1 MIISFHIISSSSP
14 HFYMAAGAIAQVS
27 EVKREGVWASA
38 SLYYKTKVR
47 LVSPSGPAHIL
58 IIEDK
63 FPLGHENTTA
73 KYDTLL
79 FILITFIIKK
89 R

>member
-1 MIISFHIISSSSP
+1 MIISFLIISSCSP

-27 EVKREGVWASA
+27 EVKGERVWADA

-58 IIEDK
+58 IMEDE
-63 FPLGHENTTA
+63 FLLGHENTTV
-73 KYDTLL
+73 KHDT
-79 FILITFIIKK
+79 FILLHHICH
-89 R
+89 

>member
-1 MIISFHIISSSSP
+1 
-14 HFYMAAGAIAQVS
+14 MAARAIAQVS
-27 EVKREGVWASA
+27 EVKGQGIRAGA
-38 SLYYKTKVR
+38 SLYYKTKVC

-58 IIEDK
+58 IMEDK
-63 FPLGHENTTA
+63 FPLGHEHTIS

-79 FILITFIIKK
+79 LFYTFVITK

>member
-1 MIISFHIISSSSP
+1 MIISFLIIISSSP

-27 EVKREGVWASA
+27 EVKGEGVWAGA

-58 IIEDK
+58 IMEDE
-63 FPLGHENTTA
+63 FPLGHEHTTV
-73 KYDTLL
+73 KHDTLL
-79 FILITFIIKK
+79 FICITFVIKN